1 MQKQLEAESGYIH
14 FLAVKEGYRKQ
25 GIGQA
30 LLTKA
35 IEYLFKESQ
44 IKKISLCV
52 EVLNEVAMQLY
63 FDVGFEVENTYTAY
77 QIQNKE

>member
-1 MQKQLEAESGYIH
+1 MQKQLEAERGYIH

-25 GIGQA
+25 GIGKA
-30 LLTKA
+30 LLTKV

-52 EVLNEVAMQLY
+52 EVLNEAAMQLY
-63 FDVGFEVENTYTAY
+63 YDVGFEVENAYTAY